1 MAVAKCIETPTIF
14 ERKTVA
20 DGIAVPM
27 GTIMQLSSDPNTVTA
42 SSGVDLFGGIAWE
55 EMVAADGLTE
65 LSVAMNGIWDIQVAA
80 SDITL
85 GGMVRLSG
93 ANMVRQAAA
102 GDLLDG
108 SIVGKI
114 QETATG
120 GEVCRVA
127 VGSLV

>member
-1 MAVAKCIETPTIF
+1 MANEAVCIETPTIF
-14 ERKTVA
+14 ERKTVVA
-20 DGIAVPM
+20 SAIPK

-65 LSVAMNGIWDIQVAA
+65 LTVAMNGIWDLTDAGA
-80 SDITL
+80 GITL

-93 ANMVRQAAA
+93 ANLVRQAAA

-108 SIVGKI
+108 SIIGKL
-114 QETATG
+114 QETASG
-120 GEVCRVA
+120 SEVVRVN